1 MAVAIAAAAATPLV
15 IARGLEPASAGI
27 GTHEALGLPPCGW
40 AATMGVPCPSCG
52 MTTSFAWA
60 MEGDLL
66 ASLIAQPMGMLLALA
81 SAMVVIGGLWAAI
94 TGAQIHRPLGD
105 VLLRGRVGWSLLVL
119 WLVAWAWKIWA
130 FKAGVTP

>member
-1 MAVAIAAAAATPLV
+1 
-15 IARGLEPASAGI
+15 
-27 GTHEALGLPPCGW
+27 
-40 AATMGVPCPSCG
+40 MGVPCPSCG